1 MIKAK
6 LRRQQRRIFFPWE
19 GRGGLR
25 RFIELGRIRPIAL
38 GLGIA
43 GLLVLIGVHEHR
55 EAGIRRTRAT
65 LLGVRPAIEAYMAD
79 NDGGCPPGLS
89 VLPEQY
95 ARFKEPPR
103 DAWGKELRLI
113 CPAAELGKAYVL
125 ESGGPDGEP
134 GGLDRIQ

>member
-1 MIKAK
+1 MAK
-6 LRRQQRRIFFPWE
+6 SKSRFRDRRILFPWE

-65 LLGVRPAIEAYMAD
+65 LLSVRPAIEAYMAD
-79 NDGGCPPGLS
+79 HEGGCPPALS
-89 VLPEQY
+89 ALTEQY
-95 ARFKEPPR
+95 ARFKEPPS

-113 CPAAELGKAYVL
+113 CPADKLGKSYVL

>member
-1 MIKAK
+1 VAK
-6 LRRQQRRIFFPWE
+6 LKSRSRDRRILFPWE
-19 GRGGLR
+19 GRGGLG
-25 RFIELGRIRPIAL
+25 RFIVLGRIRPIAI

-43 GLLVLIGVHEHR
+43 TFLVLIGVREHR

-65 LLGVRPAIEAYMAD
+65 LQGVRPAIEAYMAD
-79 NDGGCPPGLS
+79 HDAGCPPSLA

-95 ARFKEPPR
+95 ARFKEPPS

-113 CPAAELGKAYVL
+113 CPAEKLGKSYVL

>member
-1 MIKAK
+1 MLKAK
-6 LRRQQRRIFFPWE
+6 LRSRDRRILFPWE

-38 GLGIA
+38 GLGIIT
-43 GLLVLIGVHEHR
+43 VVVVVGVNEHR

-65 LLGVRPAIEAYMAD
+65 LLGVRPAIDAYMAEH
-79 NDGGCPPGLS
+79 DGACPPGLA
-89 VLPEQY
+89 VLPDQY
-95 ARFKEPPR
+95 ARFKVPPT
-103 DAWGKELRLI
+103 DAWGQQLRLI
-113 CPAAELGKAYVL
+113 CPADKLGKSYVL

>member
-1 MIKAK
+1 VVK
-6 LRRQQRRIFFPWE
+6 LKSRSSDRRILFPWE

-38 GLGIA
+38 GLA
-43 GLLVLIGVHEHR
+43 LLGLVVTIGVHEHR
-55 EAGIRRTRAT
+55 EAGIRRTHAT

-79 NDGGCPPGLS
+79 HDGGCPPALS
-89 VLPEQY
+89 ALPEQY
-95 ARFKEPPR
+95 ARFKEPPT

-113 CPAAELGKAYVL
+113 CPADKLGKSYVL

>member
-6 LRRQQRRIFFPWE
+6 TRIRDRRILFPWE

-25 RFIELGRIRPIAL
+25 RFIELGRVRQIAI
-38 GLGIA
+38 GLA
-43 GLLVLIGVHEHR
+43 AAAVLVLIGVHERR

-65 LLGVRPAIEAYMAD
+65 LLGVRPAVEAYMAD
-79 NDGGCPPGLS
+79 HDGGCPPSLA
-89 VLPEQY
+89 VLPVEY
-95 ARFKEPPR
+95 ARFKEPPG
-103 DAWGKELRLI
+103 DAWGKQLRLI
-113 CPAAELGKAYVL
+113 CPAEKLGKSYVL

>member
-1 MIKAK
+1 MVKPK
-6 LRRQQRRIFFPWE
+6 YRPSERRIFFPWE

-25 RFIELGRIRPIAL
+25 RFIELGRVRPIAI

-43 GLLVLIGVHEHR
+43 AVLVLIGVHEHR

-65 LLGVRPAIEAYMAD
+65 LLGVRPAIKAYMAD
-79 NDGGCPPGLS
+79 HDGGCPPALS
-89 VLPEQY
+89 ALPEQY
-95 ARFKEPPR
+95 ARFKEPPA
-103 DAWGKELRLI
+103 DAWGQQLLLI
-113 CPAAELGKAYVL
+113 CPVDKAGKSYVL

>member
-1 MIKAK
+1 MKLKA
-6 LRRQQRRIFFPWE
+6 RSRDRRILFPWE

-25 RFIELGRIRPIAL
+25 RFIELGRIRPIAS
-38 GLGIA
+38 GLA
-43 GLLVLIGVHEHR
+43 AAALLVLIGVSEHR

-79 NDGGCPPGLS
+79 HDAGCPPTLS
-89 VLPEQY
+89 VLPDQY
-95 ARFKEPPR
+95 ARFKEPPT
-103 DAWGKELRLI
+103 DAWGQQLRLI
-113 CPAAELGKAYVL
+113 CPADKLGKSYVL

>member
-1 MIKAK
+1 MVKPK
-6 LRRQQRRIFFPWE
+6 LRPRERRIFFPWE

-25 RFIELGRIRPIAL
+25 RFIELGRIRPIAI

-43 GLLVLIGVHEHR
+43 GVLLFVGMHEHR

-65 LLGVRPAIEAYMAD
+65 LLGVRPAIDAYMAD
-79 NDGGCPPGLS
+79 HDGGCPPALT

-95 ARFKEPPR
+95 ARFKEPPS
-103 DAWGKELRLI
+103 DAWGKQLRLI
-113 CPAAELGKAYVL
+113 CPAVQLGKSYVL